1 MVAGIVQA
9 TEMEH
14 RMPNNTEEQTQVCR
28 ELTTQELE
36 AVTGGMFMVGA
47 LAAYYR
53 MNREAEYADMMMSRQ
68 W

>member
-1 MVAGIVQA
+1 
-9 TEMEH
+9 
-14 RMPNNTEEQTQVCR
+14 MPNNTEEHTQVCR

-36 AVTGGMFMVGA
+36 AVTGGMFGVFA

-53 MNREAEYADMMMSRQ
+53 MNREAEYADRMMSSQ

>member
-1 MVAGIVQA
+1 
-9 TEMEH
+9 
-14 RMPNNTEEQTQVCR
+14 MPNKTEEQTQVCR

-36 AVTGGMFMVGA
+36 GIAGGMFMVGA

-53 MNREAEYADMMMSRQ
+53 MNREAEYADSMMSSQ